1 MLLIYDESIGDGSF
15 LLIGSVGVG
24 GEFRLQ
30 GGVFGFAAHL
40 AVDDVGAFGGNFGA
54 HHIAFAVDP
63 DVDYNVTFL
72 IEIFVGTFQFLGTTV
87 T

>member
-15 LLIGSVGVG
+15 LLVRSVGVG
-24 GEFRLQ
+24 SEFRLQ

-40 AVDDVGAFGGNFGA
+40 AVDDVGAFGGDFGTY
-54 HHIAFAVDP
+54 HFAFAVDP
-63 DVDYNVTFL
+63 NVDYNVTFL
-72 IEIFVGTFQFLGTTV
+72 IEIFVGTFQFLGTTA